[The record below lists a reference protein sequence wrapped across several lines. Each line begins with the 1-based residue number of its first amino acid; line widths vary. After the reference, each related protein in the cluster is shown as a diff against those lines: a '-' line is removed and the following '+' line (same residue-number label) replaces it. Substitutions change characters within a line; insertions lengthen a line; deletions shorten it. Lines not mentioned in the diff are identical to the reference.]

1 MEGTQRIMQ
10 AKCLVKCLVIHSQS
24 LISNCSFYYKI
35 ETPTLQPFPKNS
47 LKKLSSNALRQ
58 ESANFSNSKHFGP
71 CGLNGLCTITT
82 SIPLC
87 IGDAK
92 VTIDICK

>member
-1 MEGTQRIMQ
+1 MEGTQRVMQ
-10 AKCLVKCLVIHSQS
+10 AKRLVKCLVRYSQS
-24 LISNCSFYYKI
+24 LTSNCSFYYKI

-47 LKKLSSNALRQ
+47 LKKLSSNARRQ
-58 ESANFSNSKHFGP
+58 ESANFSNSKHFWL

-87 IGDAK
+87 TGDAK